1 MKQKKYIY
9 ILLYVI
15 AGLLFFFFLLAAVFF
30 IDAFFFPERHGLR
43 SDGIWELSDSEV
55 LVYEMKKKFDINNYN
70 KNYDNFKTNSVGFRD
85 YEFSETKERNIKR
98 ILVFGDS
105 ITVGTDSIEYSED
118 VYSKQLENIIS
129 KDKTLKY
136 KYEVYNMGVDGYN
149 TVQEA
154 ENLRLHVDKY
164 KPDIVIVTY
173 CLNVTDDYECGIYYQ
188 ILSYLKLGKIGY
200 FLTGSKLYKALC
212 QILFNKMNLYD
223 KAKVEKKCDRY
234 WGFEESDMNI
244 PEKGFRMFDLLQK
257 KYNFKL
263 YVFIVP
269 FLVNYNNYKYEEE
282 HESVVSVLNN
292 YNIKGFDIIK
302 CFSDVSKDGSI
313 FDSEIKDKIHPNEFG
328 HKLMAEFMYK
338 KLKAENALN

>member
-1 MKQKKYIY
+1 MKSKRFWLHTGMFVAISFVFVF
-9 ILLYVI
+9 IALVI
-15 AGLLFFFFLLAAVFF
+15 TFF
-30 IDAFFFPERHGLR
+30 IDAFFYSTGYAR

-173 CLNVTDDYECGIYYQ
+173 CLNDTDDYECGIYYQ

-212 QILFNKMNLYD
+212 QILFDKINLQD

-244 PEKGFRMFDLLQK
+244 PEKGFRMFDFLQK

-269 FLVNYNNYKYEEE
+269 FMVDYNNYEYEKE
-282 HESVVSVLNN
+282 HESVMSVLNN
-292 YNIKGFDIIK
+292 YNIKGFDMIK

-338 KLKAENALN
+338 KLKAENTLN